1 MRRLLRIGAVAAG
14 LTLVGCGYRVG
25 STGEDVPPE
34 ARTISI
40 ELFRNHTREAG
51 LEVRLRSALE
61 EEFRRR
67 GTLRVVTNESSD
79 LELRGDIR
87 RLQSRPVGSSGI
99 DEVIQYEAV
108 ITVDIRM
115 IERAT
120 GRVIAFAKGLQ
131 ESQDFGAVSGVV
143 ITSSPRFQRG
153 TINARDLAN
162 LDNVQIGP
170 ARRRDAVKDLLGEI
184 AHTVY
189 RYTMEGF

>member
-1 MRRLLRIGAVAAG
+1 MRRVLRAAAVAAALLG
-14 LTLVGCGYRVG
+14 ASCGYRVG
-25 STGEDVPPE
+25 GTSENVPRE
-34 ARTISI
+34 ARTVNI

-67 GTLRVVTNESSD
+67 GTLRVVTDESSD
-79 LELRGDIR
+79 LTLRGDIR

-120 GRVIAFAKGLQ
+120 GRVIASAKGLQ
-131 ESQDFGAVSGVV
+131 ESQDFGAVSGIV

-153 TINARDLAN
+153 TIDARDLAN
-162 LDNVQIGP
+162 MDNVQIGP
-170 ARRRDAVKDLLGEI
+170 ARRRDAVKDLLDQV
-184 AHTVY
+184 ARAVY
-189 RYTMEGF
+189 QHTMEGF

>member
-1 MRRLLRIGAVAAG
+1 MRRLLIGAVAAG

-153 TINARDLAN
+153 PINARDLAN